1 MLYSIIYA
9 DPPWRMISPRL
20 VYTPYETMSDE
31 QIINMPVKDIASEN
45 CALFMWSISSR
56 LPVAIEACKSW
67 GFTYKTIA
75 FNWVKTSMATGQPN
89 CRIGTYT
96 LQGSEICL
104 LGIRGKL
111 QKKSNKVRQVFMS
124 PRATH
129 SKKPDEF
136 RNRIVDLYGDLP
148 RIELFA
154 RSQTQGWDVFGNEV
168 EGSIRLLTTRAADAE
183 STRR

>member
-1 MLYSIIYA
+1 MSYSIIYA
-9 DPPWRMISPRL
+9 DPPWRMIGGHGVLNPEYS
-20 VYTPYETMSDE
+20 TMSDFE
-31 QIINMPVKDIASEN
+31 IINMPVIDIANEN

-56 LPVAIEACKSW
+56 LDVAIEACKSW

-75 FNWVKTSMATGQPN
+75 FNWIKTSKATGQPN

-104 LGIRGKL
+104 LGVRGKL
-111 QKKSNKVRQVFMS
+111 KKQSNRVRQVFMS
-124 PRATH
+124 PRAAH

-168 EGSIRLLTTRAADAE
+168 EGSIRLPTSRAE
-183 STRR
+183 ETS